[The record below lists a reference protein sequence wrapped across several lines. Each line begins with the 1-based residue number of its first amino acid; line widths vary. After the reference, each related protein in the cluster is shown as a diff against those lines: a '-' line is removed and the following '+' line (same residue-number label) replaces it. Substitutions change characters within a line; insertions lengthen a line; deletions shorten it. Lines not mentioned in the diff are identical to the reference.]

1 MEIGDWIT
9 LGAVIVALGIGV
21 ASILHTRSL
30 QQKERRERELNEIL
44 EWAIGISTCVFSVP
58 YTMPLEDIKARQDEN
73 VLERI
78 VRRHNLTTYT
88 NLRLKYQ
95 TLAKKYIYFEHISH
109 KYSEELSNSVKELS
123 RQLNIIITNIQ
134 QCIKDVNR
142 NKSENLESLKI
153 DESELHK
160 RADAVIEEAT
170 KIKTRDIG

>member
-1 MEIGDWIT
+1 
-9 LGAVIVALGIGV
+9 
-21 ASILHTRSL
+21 
-30 QQKERRERELNEIL
+30 
-44 EWAIGISTCVFSVP
+44 
-58 YTMPLEDIKARQDEN
+58 MPLEDIKARQDEN

-95 TLAKKYIYFEHISH
+95 TLARKYIYFEHISH
-109 KYSEELSNSVKELS
+109 KYSEELSNSVKDLS

-160 RADAVIEEAT
+160 RADAVIKEAT
-170 KIKTRDIG
+170 DIKTKDIS